1 MYKVECVDS
10 IKGKKITDYKIIA
23 IYNEKI
29 VILKR
34 NRMGVIDI
42 DGNEL
47 IPAIY
52 SEIIDC
58 INDCF
63 IVRFKNK
70 YGLVNCNNE
79 AVIDFKYNYLKHLQ
93 DSYFQGK
100 FFDDYIIDIKT
111 GNGSSVSSV
120 NSMLSLSCSILRA
133 SILLWSVLLNL
144 STIPKNLRP
153 LTSDEISKSI

>member
-63 IVRFKNK
+63 IVRFKNSDCK
-70 YGLVNCNNE
+70 
-79 AVIDFKYNYLKHLQ
+79 
-93 DSYFQGK
+93 
-100 FFDDYIIDIKT
+100 
-111 GNGSSVSSV
+111 
-120 NSMLSLSCSILRA
+120 MLELGWVDRHCHHTSCS
-133 SILLWSVLLNL
+133 SN
-144 STIPKNLRP
+144 
-153 LTSDEISKSI
+153 